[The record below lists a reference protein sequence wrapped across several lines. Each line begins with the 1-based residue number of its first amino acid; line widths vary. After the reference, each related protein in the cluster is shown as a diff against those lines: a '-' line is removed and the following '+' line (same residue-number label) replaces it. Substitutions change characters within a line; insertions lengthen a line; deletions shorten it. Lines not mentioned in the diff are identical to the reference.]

1 MWLVALVSIIQFV
14 LSKADLF
21 TTPAVKIVKFGTIM
35 DEEQKNLLE
44 KLLR

>member
-1 MWLVALVSIIQFV
+1 VALVLMIQSS

-21 TTPAVKIVKFGTIM
+21 TTSAVKIVEFGTVM
-35 DEEQKNLLE
+35 DEEQKTLPE